1 MKKDKKESLFYFVY
15 PTKEDKEREKQ
26 ETIAN
31 LKEEQKTDFIFN
43 DEVLYYLGRGH
54 SFGQGFYKEH
64 ITKSGIKAT
73 FDESSE
79 TWNINNK
86 RYKYENSKFIEFP
99 LEPIVEYKPIDRS
112 EILNFPMVKKINTK
126 TISSE
131 LKSYIPAHKW
141 KK

>member
-1 MKKDKKESLFYFVY
+1 MKKDKKEKLFYFVY

-79 TWNINNK
+79 TWNIDNK
-86 RYKYENSKFIEFP
+86 IYKYENNDFIDITP
-99 LEPIVEYKPIDRS
+99 EPVEYKPIDWS
-112 EILNFPMVKKINTK
+112 KPLNFPMVKNIKNS
-126 TISSE
+126 TIGSE
-131 LKSYIPAHKW
+131 LKSYITSRKW